1 MSSIN
6 GRFEAFYLDPLVVSD
21 GVISLVFPSNIL
33 SSSESSES
41 ESDSPSLISSIS
53 ILLSSPSF
61 CFFYTS

>member
-33 SSSESSES
+33 SSSESES

>member
-6 GRFEAFYLDPLVVSD
+6 GRFVAFYLDPLVVSE

-33 SSSESSES
+33 SSSESES

-53 ILLSSPSF
+53 ILLLSSPSC